1 MRQGFLVAGC
11 RRQFTRLHILQVQM
25 LESGSCLRLGEQE
38 MSVWNDDMNDASC
51 LRAMSIAG

>member
-1 MRQGFLVAGC
+1 
-11 RRQFTRLHILQVQM
+11 M